1 MIQALFGEHAFF
13 ILAAYL
19 GAALVLGALAAWI
32 VLDGRALRRSLDE
45 MDARGVRRRSAGR
58 EDAP

>member
-1 MIQALFGEHAFF
+1 MLGDHASF
-13 ILAAYL
+13 ILAAYA
-19 GAALVLGALAAWI
+19 GSALVLGALVAWI
-32 VLDGRALRRSLDE
+32 TLDGRTVRRSLDE

>member
-1 MIQALFGEHAFF
+1 MLGEHASF
-13 ILAAYL
+13 ILAAYA
-19 GAALVLGALAAWI
+19 GSALVLGVLVAWI
-32 VLDGRALRRSLDE
+32 MLDGRMVRRSLDE

>member
-1 MIQALFGEHAFF
+1 MLGEHASF
-13 ILAAYL
+13 ILAAYAGSAL
-19 GAALVLGALAAWI
+19 VLAALVAWI
-32 VLDGRALRRSLDE
+32 MLDGRAVRRSLDG

>member
-1 MIQALFGEHAFF
+1 MLGEHASF
-13 ILAAYL
+13 ILAAYA
-19 GAALVLGALAAWI
+19 GSALVLGVLVAWI
-32 VLDGRALRRSLDE
+32 MLDGRAVRRSLDE